1 MILELNTN
9 NEICSAGGI
18 DNDTGIKSSEA
29 FIRSSAYS
37 HRFIKIRFKTAF
49 EIPCGTSHAIS
60 IFFEAK
66 LAFDGSKKIG
76 RSKNAFIKM

>member
-1 MILELNTN
+1 MNF
-9 NEICSAGGI
+9 S
-18 DNDTGIKSSEA
+18 TGIKSSEA

-37 HRFIKIRFKTAF
+37 HRFVEIRFKTEF
-49 EIPCGTSHAIS
+49 EILRGTSHAIS